1 MFILYC
7 SWLVVVELNTLIN
20 IRLTEGGKKFTPK
33 RGNKKKNKT
42 TIPKIWGRNKQQQN
56 THAKERKKE
65 RKKIVGYKKTYC

>member
-33 RGNKKKNKT
+33 RGNKKKNK
-42 TIPKIWGRNKQQQN
+42 KIKQQSRKSGGETN
-56 THAKERKKE
+56 NNRIHTIKKE